1 MPEAPSHDALEM
13 MHVRERAQMF
23 QERHMDTAELANFP
37 KVVPLQVDD
46 HHVLRGVFLA
56 RQEFPRKTF
65 VFGRPS
71 TAGPRA
77 LDRTGLDLPAAD
89 SEEPFGAR
97 RQQAVVTGLEER
109 SKGRR
114 GSRPEALV
122 RGRGRYSHRKRDAM
136 GEVDMEDFPVV
147 DSPLRFLCA
156 RDT

>member
-1 MPEAPSHDALEM
+1 HDALEM
-13 MHVRERAQMF
+13 MTVRERAQMF

-37 KVVPLQVDD
+37 EVVPLQVDD
-46 HHVLRGVFLA
+46 HHVLGGVLLA
-56 RQEFPRKTF
+56 RQEFAGAAF
-65 VFGRPS
+65 VLDRRS

-97 RQQAVVTGLEER
+97 RQQAVVPGLEEC

-122 RGRGRYSHRKRDAM
+122 RGRGRSSYRKRDAM
-136 GEVDMEDFPVV
+136 GEVDLEDFPVV
-147 DSPLRFLCA
+147 DPP
-156 RDT
+156 